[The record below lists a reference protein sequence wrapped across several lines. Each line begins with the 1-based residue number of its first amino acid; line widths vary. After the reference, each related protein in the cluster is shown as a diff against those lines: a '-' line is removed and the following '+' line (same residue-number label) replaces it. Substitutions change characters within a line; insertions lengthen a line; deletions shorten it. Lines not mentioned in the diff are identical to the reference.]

1 MDRIYDIITF
11 IPRYISNSSVSGLN
25 SIYNLFRGEKPQDL
39 LMIEYEKRDPLQGLY
54 DQLNNFDV
62 MLFNGQN
69 FWFSYVVEYATWS
82 QFSHIGI
89 ILKSPTWLDP
99 SLTGNY
105 LLESGEEDVPD
116 AVTHKLKFGVQITP
130 LEHVIKNYTGN
141 IYYRK
146 LISVPY
152 EENPDHY
159 HEMLKNIYNMI
170 ENKPYDDTVVDLIRI
185 ALHLKLGD
193 CRRTNSFFCS
203 ALVSFIFTQL
213 GILPSDI
220 QWDLIEP
227 KDYDTKGKIEVSMDQ
242 QKMASLGEITK
253 VILPSG

>member
-1 MDRIYDIITF
+1 MDRIYDILTYL
-11 IPRYISNSSVSGLN
+11 PRYIGNTWLT
-25 SIYNLFRGEKPQDL
+25 SIYGQKSPEL
-39 LMIEYEKRDPLQGLY
+39 LMIEYEKKDKWSELFDKL
-54 DQLNNFDV
+54 DNFDI

-69 FWFSYVVEYATWS
+69 FWFSYVVEWTTWS

-89 ILKSPTWLDP
+89 VLKSPTWLHP
-99 SLTGNY
+99 SLTGTY
-105 LLESGEEDVPD
+105 LLESGEEDIPD
-116 AVTHKLKFGVQITP
+116 AVTHKLKFGVQITS

-152 EENPDHY
+152 TENPNHY
-159 HEMLKNIYNMI
+159 YDVLKRIYDMI
-170 ENKPYDDTVVDLIRI
+170 ENKPYDDTPLDLIRI

-213 GILPSDI
+213 GVLPSDI

-227 KDYDTKGKIEVSMDQ
+227 KDYDTKGKIEECMDQ
-242 QKMASLGEITK
+242 QKMASMGPITK
-253 VILPSG
+253 ILIP